1 MSRQEIRVV
10 KLGGSL
16 LDLPDLAA
24 RLRRWLGAQP
34 AMPSAIVVGGGQL
47 VDAVREYDR
56 LHALGDETAHWLA
69 VQAMQVQAR
78 MVAAL
83 LPEASWAASVKQLA
97 NGPSPF
103 SIVDPWNL
111 LCDDDRRLSQQ
122 PLPAGWRVTSDSI
135 AARLAQLCGATELV
149 LLKSALPREGTL
161 IAAAKGGYVDAFFP
175 RAVTLPYVRCVNLR
189 DECFGEVRL
198 RAS

>member
-1 MSRQEIRVV
+1 MCRQDIRVV

-34 AMPSAIVVGGGQL
+34 ARSSAIVVGGGRL
-47 VDAVREYDR
+47 VDAVRQYDR

-83 LPEASWAASVKQLA
+83 LPEASWAASVEQLA
-97 NGPSPF
+97 NGPSPL
-103 SIVDPWNL
+103 SIVDPWKL
-111 LCDDDRRLSQQ
+111 LRDDDRRLSPQ
-122 PLPAGWRVTSDSI
+122 PLPAGWQVTSDSI
-135 AARLAQLCGATELV
+135 AARLAQLCGAAELV
-149 LLKSALPREGTL
+149 LLKSALPADATL
-161 IAAAKGGYVDAFFP
+161 MAAANCGYVDAFFP
-175 RAVTLPYVRCVNLR
+175 RAVTVLYVRCVNLR
-189 DECFGEVRL
+189 DERFSEVRL

>member
-34 AMPSAIVVGGGQL
+34 SRPSAIIVGGGRL

-83 LPEASWAASVKQLA
+83 LPEANWAQSVEQLTNGASPLA
-97 NGPSPF
+97 
-103 SIVDPWNL
+103 IVDPWNL
-111 LCDDDRRLSQQ
+111 LRDDDRRLSPQ
-122 PLPAGWRVTSDSI
+122 PLPACWQVTSDSI
-135 AARLAQLCGATELV
+135 AARLAQLCDAAELV
-149 LLKSALPREGTL
+149 LLKSGLPAEATL
-161 IAAAKGGYVDAFFP
+161 MAAASSGYVDAFFP
-175 RAVTLPYVRCVNLR
+175 RAVTLPSVRCVNLR
-189 DECFGEVRL
+189 NECSSEVRL
-198 RAS
+198 S